1 MGKILGVI
9 PAHLD
14 STRLRRKL
22 LAPICGHPMILWVY
36 RRARQ
41 ASCLDDLLVAT
52 DSEEILEF
60 CRRNGV
66 PAAMTSPQ
74 HRSGSDRIFE
84 VVERSLMS
92 GDGDDIY
99 VNIQGDEPMI
109 LPEHLDLLV
118 RPLHLPATA
127 GNIQVSTLK
136 VPISPEEARD
146 PSNVKVVTDM
156 AGRALYFSR
165 AIIPYD
171 RDRSGEAQY
180 HKHLGLYAYTAEAVR
195 RFHSLPPSALEL
207 SEKLEQLRFLENG
220 IPVYVSE
227 TLHDTIG
234 VDTADDLRK
243 VEEYFRREG
252 IVLPG
257 K

>member
-1 MGKILGVI
+1 
-9 PAHLD
+9 
-14 STRLRRKL
+14 
-22 LAPICGHPMILWVY
+22 
-36 RRARQ
+36 
-41 ASCLDDLLVAT
+41 
-52 DSEEILEF
+52 
-60 CRRNGV
+60 
-66 PAAMTSPQ
+66 
-74 HRSGSDRIFE
+74 
-84 VVERSLMS
+84 
-92 GDGDDIY
+92 
-99 VNIQGDEPMI
+99 MI
-109 LPEHLDLLV
+109 LPGHIDLLV
-118 RPLHLPATA
+118 RPLHSAETA
-127 GNIQVSTLK
+127 GNVQVSTLE
-136 VPISPEEARD
+136 VRISPESARD

-165 AIIPYD
+165 ATIPYD
-171 RDRSGEAQY
+171 RDQSDEAQY

-252 IVLPG
+252 ITLPD